1 MHAALLALALLA
13 AAHAAGAG
21 SPPRHFSAA
30 ELRAARFTPGVVDNA
45 AFAPAPGAARAREG
59 FEGTIMLREAPM
71 ATTPAPLEP
80 ARVLGRDPALFPAV
94 ELAFF
99 TVDGDLVPVT
109 QEVIR
114 AGTSAAGRS
123 FWDVIVQ
130 PGQVWSEAGDGGW
143 SRAGFPFALVNS
155 LEGETHNGLATF
167 LYRGREVT
175 QLRYQVVQQ
184 TAPFLVPQRFT
195 ASGVVPARYRA
206 EGVAER
212 AALERRYRASLA
224 DAVRILPWSAL
235 ESRVGADRL
244 AGFDGPLAADDLVAS
259 GLDVEGTLYLRDCP
273 SAGGPLTWC
282 ERARFGV
289 WSATKALANA
299 VALLHLAQKYGPG
312 VLELRIRDYVT
323 EAAARPGWES
333 VRFVD
338 AINMATGIGNGST
351 RTTPNHSGDG
361 YLEGSYGTWY
371 EARSRADKVA
381 KLLATGGV
389 YPWGPGRITRYRDQD
404 MFILGVAMDSF
415 VKSREGAAGSLWSML
430 EREVFE
436 PIGIH
441 YAPINR
447 TIEPDA
453 SAGQPLMAYGYYPT
467 LGDLVKIARL
477 FQAGGRAGGEQIL
490 FAPLVRALS
499 AGADARGLPTGQTS
513 RFGETHYFFAFWE
526 TRYDATQ
533 GCRLYLPVM
542 EGWGGNLVALLP
554 GRLTALQLAKA
565 AEDESGWGERVVA
578 LATVGNRLVD
588 FCR

>member
-1 MHAALLALALLA
+1 M
-13 AAHAAGAG
+13 
-21 SPPRHFSAA
+21 
-30 ELRAARFTPGVVDNA
+30 PGVVDNA
-45 AFAPAPGAARAREG
+45 AFAPPPGAARAHEP

-71 ATTPAPLEP
+71 ATTPASLQA
-80 ARVLGRDPALFPAV
+80 ARVLGRNPALFPAV
-94 ELAFF
+94 ALGFF
-99 TVDGDLVPVT
+99 TVDGDLVPAT

-114 AGTSAAGRS
+114 AGTSGAGRS

-130 PGQVWSEAGDGGW
+130 PGRVWSEPGDGGW

-155 LEGETHNGLATF
+155 LEGETHNGLAIF

-175 QLRYQVVQQ
+175 ALHFQVVQQ
-184 TAPFLVPQRFT
+184 TAPFLVTQRFT
-195 ASGVVPARYRA
+195 ASGVVPASYRA
-206 EGVAER
+206 EVLTER
-212 AALERRYRASLA
+212 AALERRYRASLS

-235 ESRVGADRL
+235 AAQVGADRL
-244 AGFDGPLAADDLVAS
+244 AGFEGPLPADELVAS
-259 GLDVEGTLYLRDCP
+259 GLDVEGTLYLKDCP
-273 SAGGPLTWC
+273 SAGGSLAWC

-289 WSATKALANA
+289 WSATKALVNA
-299 VALLHLAQKYGPG
+299 VALLHLTQKYGSG
-312 VLELRIRDYVT
+312 VPELRIRDFVP
-323 EAAARPGWES
+323 EARVRPGWES
-333 VRFVD
+333 VRFID

-351 RTTPNHSGDG
+351 RTTPNHADDG
-361 YLEGSYGTWY
+361 YLEGRYDTWY

-381 KLLATGGV
+381 ILLATGGV
-389 YPWGPGRITRYRDQD
+389 YPWGPGRVTRYRDQD
-404 MFILGVAMDSF
+404 MFMLGVAMDSF
-415 VKSREGAAGSLWSML
+415 VKSREGPAANLWAML

-447 TIEPDA
+447 TIEPDG

-467 LGDLVKIARL
+467 LGDLVKIARF
-477 FQAGGRAGGEQIL
+477 FQAGGRAGGKQIL

-499 AGADARGLPTGQTS
+499 AGVAARGLPTGRMS

-554 GRLTALQLAKA
+554 GGLTALQLAKSA
-565 AEDESGWGERVVA
+565 QDENGSGEQVVA